1 MRFRFIFMGLIIPVV
16 LIGLFVTDPD
26 VAIIS
31 QLSFGGGFV
40 ATMLEISKAAIYIGM
55 LHISFRGLFDYL
67 DRYEYFKKALETSE
81 GSGKALQAMGLWA
94 IAIALI
100 IAAVILKT

>member
-1 MRFRFIFMGLIIPVV
+1 MCTLVSTYESACLFSTCEDFQTYNAAMRGDLTERYKRV
-16 LIGLFVTDPD
+16 
-26 VAIIS
+26 
-31 QLSFGGGFV
+31 
-40 ATMLEISKAAIYIGM
+40 
-55 LHISFRGLFDYL
+55 
-67 DRYEYFKKALETSE
+67 YEYFKKALETSE